1 MMMDLRPICLLDF
14 VDFLTRAAHSDFTYG
29 VDYCGRAVRAHALR
43 AAVAHLERTPCPPA
57 LPTAP
62 ASRAGRPAEA
72 KQRERRSRRRLAL
85 RASSRGL
92 EAWEATLTPPANSGT
107 PPRHTLRHRRAFKKA
122 QTARGPWARVAGE
135 AAATGARACA
145 AGALRAATRRARAAP
160 RRAPQAARCYS
171 R

>member
-62 ASRAGRPAEA
+62 ASRAGRPGEA

-85 RASSRGL
+85 WSVLPPEASRLGRRRSRPPRTL
-92 EAWEATLTPPANSGT
+92 APPRATLCAI
-107 PPRHTLRHRRAFKKA
+107 
-122 QTARGPWARVAGE
+122 
-135 AAATGARACA
+135 GAR
-145 AGALRAATRRARAAP
+145 
-160 RRAPQAARCYS
+160 
-171 R
+171 